1 MTASPLQ
8 KPLSKPV
15 PKHASLQDGEGYVPI
30 VWLQEGRPVDS
41 RRPGALF
48 SVPEASLN
56 LPLRLVPTLWR
67 HDPPHPRPAP
77 LCGACSEPWLPW
89 KQCQFMPCAFP
100 TASPLG
106 LGQNFYSPQHMCL
119 SLNQ

>member
-67 HDPPHPRPAP
+67 HDPPTPAP
-77 LCGACSEPWLPW
+77 PHSVELALSPG
-89 KQCQFMPCAFP
+89 FP
-100 TASPLG
+100 GSSVSSCPVHFQQLRHLVWARTFIPL
-106 LGQNFYSPQHMCL
+106 NTCVCL
-119 SLNQ
+119 